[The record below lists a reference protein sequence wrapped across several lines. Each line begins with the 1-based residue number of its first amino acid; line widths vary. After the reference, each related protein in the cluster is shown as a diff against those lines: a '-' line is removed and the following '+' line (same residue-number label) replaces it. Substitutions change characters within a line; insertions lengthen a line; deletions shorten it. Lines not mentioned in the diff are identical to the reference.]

1 MSEPISAAQRPAG
14 AAASERQNRS
24 RINLVSGATL
34 LAITV
39 AAVFLRLHR
48 LAEIPPGLFFDE
60 GAHGLD
66 AVQVLQGKH
75 AVFFPDNNGREALI
89 VYAIA
94 LAHSLLGPSILAVR
108 LATALSSAAAVLALF
123 WTGRVL
129 FGTDEQTGIPR
140 PWRGIF
146 IGSVGAALLAVSL
159 NQVILGRMAFR
170 ANFLIFLLPLC
181 LALLWRG
188 WRQRSWLTITLAGLC
203 AGVLQYTY
211 IPARL
216 LPVLLLLFGLTFLIP
231 LNDNAMRRLREG
243 WPRAVLFAA
252 ASALVAAPLLVYF
265 ALHPEHIVDRI
276 NQVTLFSPAKNGGD
290 PLGTLIL
297 NVWEHILVFG
307 FRGDPNWGHNYES
320 RPMLNL
326 WEALFFWLGLTLS
339 LWRWRTHSSSRFLL
353 LWLGIMLLPALL
365 SRDPY
370 PFVPNT
376 LRMIGA
382 VPAVFLLIGFA
393 AWEAFQVF
401 KKRVPAV
408 APALISL
415 LAAMILARGLLSYR
429 TYFQEFELSA
439 RSKEDFHGQWT
450 DAALELSAIP
460 PTDEMAYLI
469 LAQNRFAHYGFDY
482 IYEGETPVYI
492 INHRDSGMPYEA
504 DARISRQILFK
515 VAAGEELSTIALL
528 DWDDRLG
535 WNDEEE
541 QEIFDLLGR
550 IGHFSGSQQFS
561 SFQIHTFTD
570 LSLQLP
576 WQFYGQLEPQPIRY
590 DAGISLL
597 GLAVGQGPKQMSSE
611 DTIDLDGSLPLWVGL
626 SWQTDRSTEVDF
638 KVSLR
643 LYDATGTYFYN
654 KDRILKN
661 LNDVTTTGWT
671 PGHSVETLFF
681 LDMPP
686 EMEPGPY
693 ELRLIVYNAE
703 TLTPTVEIDVW
714 EPEFVLARL
723 RLTEDG

>member
-24 RINLVSGATL
+24 RINLVSGAIL

-94 LAHSLLGPSILAVR
+94 LTHSLLGPSILAVR

-276 NQVTLFSPAKNGGD
+276 NQVTLFSPAKNGG
-290 PLGTLIL
+290 IH
-297 NVWEHILVFG
+297 WEH
-307 FRGDPNWGHNYES
+307 
-320 RPMLNL
+320 
-326 WEALFFWLGLTLS
+326 
-339 LWRWRTHSSSRFLL
+339 
-353 LWLGIMLLPALL
+353 
-365 SRDPY
+365 
-370 PFVPNT
+370 
-376 LRMIGA
+376 
-382 VPAVFLLIGFA
+382 
-393 AWEAFQVF
+393 
-401 KKRVPAV
+401 
-408 APALISL
+408 
-415 LAAMILARGLLSYR
+415 
-429 TYFQEFELSA
+429 
-439 RSKEDFHGQWT
+439 
-450 DAALELSAIP
+450 
-460 PTDEMAYLI
+460 
-469 LAQNRFAHYGFDY
+469 
-482 IYEGETPVYI
+482 
-492 INHRDSGMPYEA
+492 
-504 DARISRQILFK
+504 
-515 VAAGEELSTIALL
+515 
-528 DWDDRLG
+528 
-535 WNDEEE
+535 
-541 QEIFDLLGR
+541 
-550 IGHFSGSQQFS
+550 
-561 SFQIHTFTD
+561 
-570 LSLQLP
+570 
-576 WQFYGQLEPQPIRY
+576 
-590 DAGISLL
+590 
-597 GLAVGQGPKQMSSE
+597 
-611 DTIDLDGSLPLWVGL
+611 
-626 SWQTDRSTEVDF
+626 
-638 KVSLR
+638 
-643 LYDATGTYFYN
+643 
-654 KDRILKN
+654 
-661 LNDVTTTGWT
+661 
-671 PGHSVETLFF
+671 
-681 LDMPP
+681 
-686 EMEPGPY
+686 
-693 ELRLIVYNAE
+693 
-703 TLTPTVEIDVW
+703 
-714 EPEFVLARL
+714 
-723 RLTEDG
+723 